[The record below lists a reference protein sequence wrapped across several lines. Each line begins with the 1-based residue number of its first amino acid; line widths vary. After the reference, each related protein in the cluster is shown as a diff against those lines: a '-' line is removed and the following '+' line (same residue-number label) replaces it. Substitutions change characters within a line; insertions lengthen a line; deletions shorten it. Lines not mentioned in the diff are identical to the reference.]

1 MEIPQNLDSKF
12 RFILVAARRARQL
25 QAGAK
30 PLIQTPTKRSTRV
43 AQQEVG
49 AGLDGVVAENIFGDD
64 EQFELVQ
71 RRSHCAG
78 ARQ

>member
-25 QAGAK
+25 QSGAR
-30 PLIQTPTKRSTRV
+30 PLIQTASKRSTRV

-49 AGLDGVVAENIFGDD
+49 AGLVPVEFVGLATIEKS
-64 EQFELVQ
+64 QKKKT
-71 RRSHCAG
+71 AK
-78 ARQ
+78 

>member
-30 PLIQTPTKRSTRV
+30 PLIQTPT
-43 AQQEVG
+43 QEIHARG
-49 AGLDGVVAENIFGDD
+49 AAGS
-64 EQFELVQ
+64 
-71 RRSHCAG
+71 RRGTG
-78 ARQ
+78 ADRNRAPGEPR

>member
-25 QAGAK
+25 QAGAR
-30 PLIQTPTKRSTRV
+30 PLIQTPTKKSTRV

-49 AGLDGVVAENIFGDD
+49 AGLVPIEIIPLDKNNNKKKPAK
-64 EQFELVQ
+64 
-71 RRSHCAG
+71 
-78 ARQ
+78 

>member
-25 QAGAK
+25 QSGAK
-30 PLIQTPTKRSTRV
+30 PLIQTPSKRPTRV

-49 AGLDGVVAENIFGDD
+49 AGLVPVEYSRVTNSDKN
-64 EQFELVQ
+64 QKKK
-71 RRSHCAG
+71 AG
-78 ARQ
+78 K

>member
-1 MEIPQNLDSKF
+1 MELPQNLDSKF

-43 AQQEVG
+43 AQQEVS
-49 AGLDGVVAENIFGDD
+49 AGLVPIELLPQAGGDKNNKKK
-64 EQFELVQ
+64 
-71 RRSHCAG
+71 SAK
-78 ARQ
+78 

>member
-12 RFILVAARRARQL
+12 RFILVSARRARQL

-30 PLIQTPTKRSTRV
+30 PLIQTASKRPTRV

-49 AGLDGVVAENIFGDD
+49 AGLVPIEYIGVN
-64 EQFELVQ
+64 
-71 RRSHCAG
+71 AG
-78 ARQ
+78 EKNQKKKTGK

>member
-30 PLIQTPTKRSTRV
+30 PLLQTPTKKSTRV

-49 AGLDGVVAENIFGDD
+49 AGLVPVEIIALNSENSNNGKKK
-64 EQFELVQ
+64 
-71 RRSHCAG
+71 A
-78 ARQ
+78 AK

>member
-1 MEIPQNLDSKF
+1 MEIPQSLDSKF

-30 PLIQTPTKRSTRV
+30 ALIQTPTKKSTRV

-49 AGLDGVVAENIFGDD
+49 AGLVPIEIIA
-64 EQFELVQ
+64 LV
-71 RRSHCAG
+71 SVNDKNNKKKA
-78 ARQ
+78 AK

>member
-25 QAGAK
+25 QGGAR

-49 AGLDGVVAENIFGDD
+49 AGLVPIEVASQTSTEKN
-64 EQFELVQ
+64 QKKKTTK
-71 RRSHCAG
+71 
-78 ARQ
+78 

>member
-30 PLIQTPTKRSTRV
+30 PLLQTASKRPTRI

-49 AGLDGVVAENIFGDD
+49 AGLVPIEFVGLATLEKGPKKK
-64 EQFELVQ
+64 
-71 RRSHCAG
+71 A
-78 ARQ
+78 AK

>member
-25 QAGAK
+25 QGGAK
-30 PLIQTPTKRSTRV
+30 PLLQTATKRPTRV

-49 AGLDGVVAENIFGDD
+49 AGLVPIEVLLLSSNDKNPRKKA
-64 EQFELVQ
+64 
-71 RRSHCAG
+71 AK
-78 ARQ
+78 

>member
-25 QAGAK
+25 QAGAR
-30 PLIQTPTKRSTRV
+30 PLVQTPTKKSTRV

-49 AGLDGVVAENIFGDD
+49 AGLVPIEMISLAPDD
-64 EQFELVQ
+64 DKNNKKKP
-71 RRSHCAG
+71 AK
-78 ARQ
+78 

>member
-1 MEIPQNLDSKF
+1 MEVPQNLDSKF

-30 PLIQTPTKRSTRV
+30 PLIQASTKRPTRV

-49 AGLDGVVAENIFGDD
+49 AGLVAIEVLPPANSDENPKKKP
-64 EQFELVQ
+64 
-71 RRSHCAG
+71 AK
-78 ARQ
+78 